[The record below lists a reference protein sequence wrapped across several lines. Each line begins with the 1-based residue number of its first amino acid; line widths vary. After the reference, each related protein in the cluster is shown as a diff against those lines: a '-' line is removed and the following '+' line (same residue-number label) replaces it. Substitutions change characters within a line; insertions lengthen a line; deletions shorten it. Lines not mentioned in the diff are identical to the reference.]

1 MQRRLFLKR
10 ITTMAGTAAIP
21 VTAASLAIQNN
32 SKVQEST
39 ESLKRRISEAEK
51 NITQLQ
57 AIHKKTIK
65 SGLIVAGMLV
75 GLDIS
80 LLI

>member
-1 MQRRLFLKR
+1 
-10 ITTMAGTAAIP
+10 MAGTAAIP